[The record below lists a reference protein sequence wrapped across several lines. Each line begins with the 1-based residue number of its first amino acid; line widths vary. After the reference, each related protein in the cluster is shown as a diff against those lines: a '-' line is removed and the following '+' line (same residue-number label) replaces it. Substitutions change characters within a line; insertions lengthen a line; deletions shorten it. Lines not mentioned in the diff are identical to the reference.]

1 MEEIGK
7 DLPLRL
13 RNLIS
18 QGGELFL
25 HWFWVIQ
32 SLLAITIPRTQGD
45 LLRRQLALLPA
56 LLWVS
61 LQLGLRR
68 NLIWLLQHLNE
79 VSHLKAIRKDWFI
92 HSILVLTHELTR
104 RVSLY
109 FFERFIV
116 VFLHLFLTSFHLF

>member
-1 MEEIGK
+1 M
-7 DLPLRL
+7 
-13 RNLIS
+13 
-18 QGGELFL
+18 
-25 HWFWVIQ
+25 
-32 SLLAITIPRTQGD
+32 LLAITIPRTQGD

-61 LQLGLRR
+61 LQRGLRR

-104 RVSLY
+104 QVSLY
-109 FFERFIV
+109 FIEQLLV
-116 VFLHLFLTSFHLF
+116 VFLHLVLTSFHLF

>member
-32 SLLAITIPRTQGD
+32 LLLAISPRTQGD

-56 LLWVS
+56 LLWAN

-92 HSILVLTHELTR
+92 HSIHVLTHELTR
-104 RVSLY
+104 QVSLC

-116 VFLHLFLTSFHLF
+116 VFLHLFLTFFHLF